1 MNRIK
6 TTRVRNLIRD
16 CQYWRSCDE
25 EELFKAALDKLI
37 NAAGKDHPLVQDYLS
52 IIK

>member
-6 TTRVRNLIRD
+6 TTRVRNPIRD
-16 CQYWRSCDE
+16 CQYWRSCGD
-25 EELFKAALDKLI
+25 EELFKEALDKLI
-37 NAAGKDHPLVQDYLS
+37 NAAGEDHPLVQDYLR

>member
-6 TTRVRNLIRD
+6 TTRIRNLIRD
-16 CQYWRSCDE
+16 CQYWRSCGE
-25 EELFKAALDKLI
+25 EELFREVLDKLI
-37 NAAGKDHPLVQDYLS
+37 KAAGEDHPLVQDYLR